1 MWLFLLFVLVKLHRY
16 LFSRHSNG
24 RIFSCRGLK
33 ICIDYFLKRSHK
45 VVAFVPQ
52 FRRSSCHSAGTKIL
66 DDLEKQGLVS
76 FTPSRKIGNRLVVAY
91 DDRCVVRLILDT
103 ACTYTCL
110 VLSLCDCLE
119 V

>member
-1 MWLFLLFVLVKLHRY
+1 M
-16 LFSRHSNG
+16 
-24 RIFSCRGLK
+24 
-33 ICIDYFLKRSHK
+33 
-45 VVAFVPQ
+45 VAFVPQ
-52 FRRSSCHSAGTKIL
+52 FRKSYWHSVDTKIL

-91 DDRCVVRLILDT
+91 DDRCVVRLFLDT

-119 V
+119 I